1 MSRRRT
7 AESATGV
14 PSTKAPATKK
24 AQPTKKINELEKEIT
39 VKQEKVVW
47 RTPEIE
53 AVVDRYRI
61 ASAEALRQRRENPT
75 VMQLGE
81 DVPLSERVQAAQC
94 PYLYFTKILKC
105 LYSVHAEPLFIGE
118 THIPKKVMDGLV
130 DRAQEDLKKSELSS
144 LSPDQVEHMKMIALG
159 NIPFGLQICENDKE
173 YQPETLPHNNAFDT
187 MSADL
192 VLPRWR
198 NHFTCYKL
206 LEPPEMI
213 PPQPEAKTVEDE
225 VINRM
230 IDSALRNGMEVG
242 ELNGAIPLGRTAASK
257 LKAEKVIDK
266 LASSASR
273 VVSQDMDEDEPA
285 DNLSYILPPSKDED
299 FGDDDDDGDDDVQI
313 LSEMLF

>member
-1 MSRRRT
+1 
-7 AESATGV
+7 
-14 PSTKAPATKK
+14 
-24 AQPTKKINELEKEIT
+24 
-39 VKQEKVVW
+39 
-47 RTPEIE
+47 
-53 AVVDRYRI
+53 
-61 ASAEALRQRRENPT
+61 
-75 VMQLGE
+75 
-81 DVPLSERVQAAQC
+81 
-94 PYLYFTKILKC
+94 
-105 LYSVHAEPLFIGE
+105 
-118 THIPKKVMDGLV
+118 
-130 DRAQEDLKKSELSS
+130 
-144 LSPDQVEHMKMIALG
+144 
-159 NIPFGLQICENDKE
+159 
-173 YQPETLPHNNAFDT
+173 
-187 MSADL
+187 
-192 VLPRWR
+192 
-198 NHFTCYKL
+198 
-206 LEPPEMI
+206 MI